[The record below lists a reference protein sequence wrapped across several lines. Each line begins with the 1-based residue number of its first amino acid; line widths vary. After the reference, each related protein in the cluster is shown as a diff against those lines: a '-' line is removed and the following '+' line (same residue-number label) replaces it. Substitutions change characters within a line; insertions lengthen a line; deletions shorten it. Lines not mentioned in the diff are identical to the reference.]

1 VRRLIITY
9 LYSAFRSEDT
19 EVLEVDRTEIMS
31 MIRVKVRKKSSE
43 LRELL
48 RSEPGSLVI
57 WNGRFRRFVDV
68 ERIDDADLVLQ

>member
-1 VRRLIITY
+1 
-9 LYSAFRSEDT
+9 
-19 EVLEVDRTEIMS
+19 VLEVDRTEIMS